1 MRPRIQF
8 QLIYIEP
15 RESQGLQDVIEH
27 LRLGEDE
34 DVVEPKIET
43 VFYADLTATAILT
56 VANMKKGKS
65 WPLVASSGLY
75 WPRDIFILLILLYP

>member
-15 RESQGLQDVIEH
+15 RESQGLQDVIEP
-27 LRLGEDE
+27 LRLEE
-34 DVVEPKIET
+34 EEVVEPKIET

-65 WPLVASSGLY
+65 WPLVASTGLGTY
-75 WPRDIFILLILLYP
+75 LSC

>member
-27 LRLGEDE
+27 LRLEE
-34 DVVEPKIET
+34 EEVVEPKIET

-56 VANMKKGKS
+56 VANMKKGKY

-75 WPRDIFILLILLYP
+75 WPRDIFILLSSLCS